1 MRAKSQAFRLTFAS
15 FFRFVILFPT
25 RTASCSQIR
34 EYFIQINRQPCAE
47 DALYH
52 AVEQRSCPVRIVPA
66 ARNSRQARKQDTTP
80 RQGKWD
86 KLVWKLIDRSK
97 HPPQAIKDSH
107 KDRIVRFNI
116 LQDLLHA
123 SVHLPFH
130 YMKGKGKEMPRIC
143 GIPFSAH
150 SLIQISA
157 RISAP
162 ISLVDSTFS
171 PLAAMSAVRWPAFST
186 FSTAFSIASASAIR
200 PKE

>member
-25 RTASCSQIR
+25 CTASASQIR

-47 DALYH
+47 DALHH
-52 AVEQRSCPVRIVPA
+52 AVEQRSRPVRIVPA
-66 ARNSRQARKQDTTP
+66 ARNSRQARKQYTTS

-97 HPPQAIKDSH
+97 YPPQAIKDSH
-107 KDRIVRFNI
+107 KDRIVCFNI
-116 LQDLLHA
+116 LQDLLHV

-143 GIPFSAH
+143 GISFQRIALFKFRPESVRPSHWWTTPF
-150 SLIQISA
+150 
-157 RISAP
+157 
-162 ISLVDSTFS
+162 
-171 PLAAMSAVRWPAFST
+171 
-186 FSTAFSIASASAIR
+186 R
-200 PKE
+200 P